1 MPETNVTIHV
11 IASSLIKDGLS
22 KTFNPDT
29 DGKIISTVDEI
40 KVNKTP
46 SGYSV
51 VYPDDIINEIDNGVF
66 VSKLILLLMDNLT
79 GIISIDLR
87 YHYIDIN
94 DEWHLNGDSVIT
106 LLKINDIIEQLPDV
120 ISKDG
125 VDHSIKYT
133 CSKDIT
139 ELKLFVTMNDDE
151 DDESPD
157 EESDTIKNLI
167 DEDDDFEVDE
177 NVVSILSSIIG
188 DIDLSTDKKSDKS
201 KKSKDKY
208 FTVEKS
214 KTPKSRVFKE
224 AKNPKKEIKRHGVII
239 THDKEDLEK
248 DRKIIKEFLKEFI
261 PGKQEWVKEFRSEL
275 LCRWMKMYT
284 IKIKDL
290 KKIEKMQRDKK
301 KDKERRKKNKKI
313 LDFTR
318 NMFNVPISS
327 WDDPNK

>member
-46 SGYSV
+46 TGYSI
-51 VYPDDIINEIDNGVF
+51 VYPDDVINEINNGVF
-66 VSKLILLLMDNLT
+66 VSRLILLLMDNLT
-79 GIISIDLR
+79 GVISIDLR

-106 LLKINDIIEQLPDV
+106 LLKINDIIEQVPGV

-125 VDHSIKYT
+125 IDHSIKYK
-133 CSKDIT
+133 CSKDIS
-139 ELKLFVTMNDDE
+139 ELKLFLTMNDDE
-151 DDESPD
+151 EEDDEYLDDSED
-157 EESDTIKNLI
+157 SEDSDF
-167 DEDDDFEVDE
+167 EDYEDDFEVDDK
-177 NVVSILSSIIG
+177 VISSLSSIIG
-188 DIDLSTDKKSDKS
+188 DIDIPKDNKN
-201 KKSKDKY
+201 KKSKDDY
-208 FTVEKS
+208 FKIDKS
-214 KTPKSRVFKE
+214 KTPRSRVFKE
-224 AKNPKKEIKRHGVII
+224 SKNPKKEIKRHGVII
-239 THDKEDLEK
+239 TRDKEDLEK